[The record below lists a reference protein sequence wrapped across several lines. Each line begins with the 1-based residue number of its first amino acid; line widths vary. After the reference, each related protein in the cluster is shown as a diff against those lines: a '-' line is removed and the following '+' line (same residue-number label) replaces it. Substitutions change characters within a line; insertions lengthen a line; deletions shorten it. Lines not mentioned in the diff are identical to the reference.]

1 MKLTLQHISDGPEE
15 VIIRYR
21 ERTER
26 IDSLI
31 RVIERHGSRLPAQ
44 SESGQRLLTPSET
57 LYLESVDNAVY
68 VYTDSEVLRTQLTLA
83 AAEETFAEDGFFR
96 CSKSMVV
103 NIMRIS
109 HLKSI
114 PGSRAEVTLDN
125 GERVII
131 SRRYLKE
138 LRRVLKGEET

>member
-1 MKLTLQHISDGPEE
+1 MKLTLQHISDGPDE
-15 VIIRYR
+15 VIVRFR

-26 IDSLI
+26 VDSLI

-44 SESGQRLLTPSET
+44 NENGQRLLTASDV
-57 LYLESVDNAVY
+57 LYLESVDNTVY

-138 LRRVLKGEET
+138 LRRVLKGEER